1 MNDLWEHPFLKEDY
15 LNIRDV
21 IDDTVKNSSLI
32 IRGPLRNVILRRGKM
47 VRPMLLVIASKF
59 GNKQARKDIANIA
72 AAVELLHL
80 ATLLHDDVIDD
91 SPCRRGAPALHTEI
105 GKKQAVLAGDYLF
118 TQCFTLVAQYAST
131 ENSKIL
137 AKAVSRV
144 CSSEIEQAEGAFNF
158 HTGIRQYLR
167 RITGKTAALF
177 ALSCFIGASEGGCSR
192 EIANI
197 FGRIGYNLGISF
209 QIIDDILDYKGNRE
223 ELGKPIG
230 TDLKEGTVTLP
241 LIFAMQE
248 DRGELEKLLGPPPFS
263 SRQIHHIINHVVKC
277 SGVLQAEQTAERYS
291 QRALR
296 EIGRLP
302 FSPPLPFLTGAVEW
316 LLCRTN

>member
-15 LNIRDV
+15 LHIRKV
-21 IDDTVKNSSLI
+21 IDATVNNSSLF
-32 IRGPLRNVILRRGKM
+32 IREPLRNVILQRGKM

-105 GKKQAVLAGDYLF
+105 GKKQAVLAGDFLF
-118 TQCFTLVAQYAST
+118 THCFTLVAQYASA

-137 AKAVSRV
+137 AKAVSRI
-144 CSSEIEQAEGAFNF
+144 CCSEIEQAEGAFNF
-158 HTGIRQYLR
+158 HTGVRQYLR

-177 ALSCFIGASEGGCSR
+177 ALSCFIGSSEGGCSQKVSH
-192 EIANI
+192 I

-209 QIIDDILDYKGNRE
+209 QIIDDILDYKGKRK
-223 ELGKPIG
+223 ELGKPVGRDI
-230 TDLKEGTVTLP
+230 KEGTVTLP
-241 LIFAMQE
+241 LIFALRE

-263 SRQIHHIINHVVKC
+263 SRRIHHIINHVVKGG
-277 SGVLQAEQTAERYS
+277 GVAQAEQTAERYS

-302 FSPPLPFLTGAVEW
+302 FSPPLPFLISAAER